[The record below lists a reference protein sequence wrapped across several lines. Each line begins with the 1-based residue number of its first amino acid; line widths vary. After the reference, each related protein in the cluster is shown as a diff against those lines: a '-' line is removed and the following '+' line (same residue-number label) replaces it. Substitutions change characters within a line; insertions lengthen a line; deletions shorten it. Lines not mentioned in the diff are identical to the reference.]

1 MWKVDPKDKFI
12 HDDINEYT
20 RTNIY
25 IWEREHICNSGTIWE
40 DWRMVEEEKSMIAN
54 NI

>member
-1 MWKVDPKDKFI
+1 MDGTGDHHVKQSKPGLGKGHVFSHMWKVDPKDKFI

-25 IWEREHICNSGTIWE
+25 I
-40 DWRMVEEEKSMIAN
+40 
-54 NI
+54 